1 MLWVFE
7 NDLLLEITIDFTE
20 NGIAAKMNYD
30 TEIIRSGRKTISV
43 EITRELRVIVRA
55 PFNMSRE
62 EITGFLQKKSS
73 WINSHLESMRKRKL
87 EESERGESLRFTN
100 EEIKVLADD
109 ALRVIPGR
117 ADHFAP
123 LVGVEYRG
131 ITIRNQRT
139 RWGSCSSKGNL
150 NFNCLLMLTPPAVLD
165 YVVVHEL
172 CHLIEMNHSPRFW
185 SEVRRVLPGYEAQ
198 KRWLKENGGALIE
211 TMK

>member
-1 MLWVFE
+1 
-7 NDLLLEITIDFTE
+7 
-20 NGIAAKMNYD
+20 MNYD

-100 EEIKVLADD
+100 EEIKALAGD

-131 ITIRNQRT
+131 IT
-139 RWGSCSSKGNL
+139 
-150 NFNCLLMLTPPAVLD
+150 
-165 YVVVHEL
+165 
-172 CHLIEMNHSPRFW
+172 
-185 SEVRRVLPGYEAQ
+185 
-198 KRWLKENGGALIE
+198 
-211 TMK
+211 

>member
-7 NDLLLEITIDFTE
+7 NDLLLEITIDLTE

-100 EEIKVLADD
+100 EEIKALAGD
-109 ALRVIPGR
+109 ALSVIPGR

-150 NFNCLLMLTPPAVLD
+150 NFNCLLMLTPPDVLD

-172 CHLIEMNHSPRFW
+172 AHRREMNHSAAFW
-185 SEVRRVLPGYEAQ
+185 KVVATWMPDYKKYR
-198 KRWLKENGGALIE
+198 KWLRDNGNQF
-211 TMK
+211 